1 MMIKVGIIG
10 GGGYTGGE
18 LLRLLSFHPRVI
30 IEFVQSNSQAG
41 KSVAA
46 VHEDLFHLKNLHFIA
61 NPPLL
66 ADVIFLCMG
75 HGKSS
80 VFMQENVIPDGVK
93 CIDLGNDFRLDTS
106 FIYGLP
112 ELNKEPIKQ
121 AKRIANPGCFASAIQ
136 LALLPFAASQQ
147 LNNAIHIHAITG
159 STGAGQA
166 LSETTHFSWRSSN
179 ISIYKAFDHQ
189 HIPEILRSLKQLQP
203 DFNQDLHFIPMRGD
217 FTRGIL
223 ASIYFESDLTPA
235 ELNQLFAAYYDKEPF
250 THITDLNPHLK
261 MVVNTNSCVI
271 QVKKQGKCVHLIS
284 VLDNLLKGASGQA
297 VQNMNLMFGLPEM
310 EGLNLKSTA
319 F

>member
-1 MMIKVGIIG
+1 MIKVGVIG
-10 GGGYTGGE
+10 AGGYTGGE
-18 LLRLLSFHPRVI
+18 LLRLLAFHPKVVI
-30 IEFVQSNSQAG
+30 AFAQSNSQAG
-41 KSVAA
+41 KSVAS
-46 VHEDLFHLKNLHFIA
+46 VHDDLFQLKDLYFLS

-80 VFMQENVIPDGVK
+80 IFMQENVIPNGVK
-93 CIDLGNDFRLDTS
+93 CIDLGNDFRLDSS

-112 ELNKEPIKQ
+112 ELNHENIRT
-121 AKRIANPGCFASAIQ
+121 AERIANPGCFASAIQ
-136 LALLPFAASQQ
+136 LALLPFAENHL
-147 LNNAIHIHAITG
+147 LNNSIHIHAITG

-166 LSETTHFSWRSSN
+166 LSDTTHFSWRSSN
-179 ISIYKAFDHQ
+179 ISVYKAFDHQ
-189 HIPEILRSLKQLQP
+189 HIPEIVRSLKQLQP

-223 ASIYFESDLTPA
+223 ASIYFESDVSQADLDDLFPSYYK
-235 ELNQLFAAYYDKEPF
+235 NQPF
-250 THITDLNPHLK
+250 TKVTDLNPHLK
-261 MVVNTNSCVI
+261 MVVNTNNCVV
-271 QVKKQGKCVHLIS
+271 QVKKQGKCVHIIS

-297 VQNMNLMFGLPEM
+297 VQNMNLMFGYPEN

>member
-1 MMIKVGIIG
+1 MIKVGVIG
-10 GGGYTGGE
+10 AGGYTGGE
-18 LLRLLSFHPRVI
+18 LLRLLAFHPKVVI
-30 IEFVQSNSQAG
+30 AFAQSNSQAG
-41 KSVAA
+41 KAVAT
-46 VHEDLFHLKNLHFIA
+46 VHDDLFQLKDLYFLS

-80 VFMQENVIPDGVK
+80 IFMQENVIPNGVK
-93 CIDLGNDFRLDTS
+93 CIDLGNDFRLDSS

-112 ELNKEPIKQ
+112 ELNHVNIRTAE
-121 AKRIANPGCFASAIQ
+121 RIANPGCFASAIQ
-136 LALLPFAASQQ
+136 LALLPFAENHL
-147 LNNAIHIHAITG
+147 LNNSIHIHAITG

-166 LSETTHFSWRSSN
+166 LSDTTHFSWRSSN
-179 ISIYKAFDHQ
+179 ISVYKAFDHQ
-189 HIPEILRSLKQLQP
+189 HIPEIVRSLRQLQP

-223 ASIYFESDLTPA
+223 ASIYFESDVSQADLDD
-235 ELNQLFAAYYDKEPF
+235 LFSAYYKNQPF
-250 THITDLNPHLK
+250 TKVTDLNPHLK
-261 MVVNTNSCVI
+261 MVVNTNNCVV
-271 QVKKQGKCVHLIS
+271 QVKKQGKCVHIIS

-297 VQNMNLMFGLPEM
+297 VQNMNLMFGYSEN

>member
-1 MMIKVGIIG
+1 MIKVGVIG
-10 GGGYTGGE
+10 AGGYTGGE
-18 LLRLLSFHPRVI
+18 LLRLLAFHPKVVI
-30 IEFVQSNSQAG
+30 AFAQSNSQAG
-41 KSVAA
+41 KAVAT
-46 VHEDLFHLKNLHFIA
+46 VHDDLFQLKDLYFLS

-80 VFMQENVIPDGVK
+80 IFMKENVIPNGVK
-93 CIDLGNDFRLDTS
+93 CIDLGNDFRLDSS

-112 ELNKEPIKQ
+112 ELNHEHIRT
-121 AKRIANPGCFASAIQ
+121 AERIANPGCFASAIQ
-136 LALLPFAASQQ
+136 LALLPFAENHL
-147 LNNAIHIHAITG
+147 LNNSIHIHAITG

-166 LSETTHFSWRSSN
+166 LSDTTHFSWRSSN
-179 ISIYKAFDHQ
+179 ISVYKAFDHQ
-189 HIPEILRSLKQLQP
+189 HIPEIVRSLRQLQP

-223 ASIYFESDLTPA
+223 ASIYFESDVSQADLDD
-235 ELNQLFAAYYDKEPF
+235 LFSAYYKNQPF
-250 THITDLNPHLK
+250 TKVTDLNPHLK
-261 MVVNTNSCVI
+261 MVVNTNNCVV
-271 QVKKQGKCVHLIS
+271 QVKKQGKCVHIIS

-297 VQNMNLMFGLPEM
+297 VQNMNLMFGYSEN